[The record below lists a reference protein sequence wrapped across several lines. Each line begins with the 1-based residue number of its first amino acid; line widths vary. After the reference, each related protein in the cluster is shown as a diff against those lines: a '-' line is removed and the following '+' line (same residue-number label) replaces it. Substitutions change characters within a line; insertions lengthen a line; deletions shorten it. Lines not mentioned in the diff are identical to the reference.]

1 MKCKIIGDTTLH
13 KKLNL
18 PLRDSSVNATKSA
31 GNCGFGQFYWKNPWW
46 KNSFFVQCKL
56 WIWAKM
62 ESSPINYSWVGVFKI
77 WLIVISFWDFVAYN
91 LKEFQ
96 NETPVTLVIG
106 ILRLST
112 RKQISLS
119 GCTFSQKDFT
129 QEDFTSKRLYFKK
142 TLVNLSL
149 GIKLN
154 LHKPHHTTCKIVFY
168 CGVLKN
174 GF

>member
-1 MKCKIIGDTTLH
+1 MRPNLQETADLVSFTEKILDGKIHFLC
-13 KKLNL
+13 
-18 PLRDSSVNATKSA
+18 SA
-31 GNCGFGQFYWKNPWW
+31 SFEYEQRWKVIL
-46 KNSFFVQCKL
+46 S
-56 WIWAKM
+56 IIAG
-62 ESSPINYSWVGVFKI
+62 VGVFKI

-96 NETPVTLVIG
+96 NETPVTFVIR

-129 QEDFTSKRLYFKK
+129 QEVFTSKRLYFNK

-168 CGVLKN
+168 CGVLRN